1 MALSSKN
8 FDQLT
13 GEIVTNIQGFAT
25 TLVDLTVGSVL
36 LAVVEATSAVVMWLQ
51 GLILA
56 LLATTRAATSTG
68 ADLDSWAADY
78 GFYRLAATFATG
90 SVTFSRFTPTQQAV
104 IPVGAIVQTAD
115 GTQQY
120 SVNLDTAN
128 PAYNAGLGGYV
139 IVAGATS
146 VTVAVTALTAG
157 TAANIISGGISAI
170 AQAISGVDT
179 VTNGQAFT
187 NGDAIES
194 DASFRTRFLAYI
206 ASLSKAT
213 LAAIKYAITSLQQ
226 GVSYSITENQQ
237 KNGQTDNGY
246 FYAIVDDGTG
256 APSETFITSEA
267 AAIEA
272 VRPIGIRYGVFG
284 PTDVTANITMTIV
297 VASGY
302 VHGTVATAVLAA
314 LETYINTLGV
324 GVPLPY
330 TMIASTA
337 YNAVPG
343 AISNVSSVLLNGG
356 TVDLPATAQQV
367 VRAGSI
373 TIS

>member
-104 IPVGAIVQTAD
+104 VPVGAIVQTAD

-157 TAANIISGGISAI
+157 TAANVISGGISAI